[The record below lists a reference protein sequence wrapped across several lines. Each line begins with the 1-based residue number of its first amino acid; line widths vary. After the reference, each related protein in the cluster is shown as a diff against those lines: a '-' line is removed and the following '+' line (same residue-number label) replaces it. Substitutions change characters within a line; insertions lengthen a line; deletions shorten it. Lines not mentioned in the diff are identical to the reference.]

1 MSRASPA
8 TSRRSA
14 EAASECMKLAR
25 LRRNQPR
32 TCLSAD
38 DLAGLYAL
46 YPVCDELHSS
56 TPSCSKR
63 ASYSGWLRLA
73 SVVGAP
79 FVVAVLATVIPLG
92 FFRRRDRRKIQR
104 LHNER
109 AALAKNYARA
119 RSALAATLQ
128 SRPGSSSSIRPGSAW
143 GALGRL
149 GSAARPSGR
158 STRRVVPFDAAG
170 SAGRESV
177 RGGGGS
183 GGGGAKRTGEASVP
197 ASSNG
202 GARRKSSTARSGS
215 TTGAWD
221 ERP

>member
-1 MSRASPA
+1 MTPYGTYEDDSIMHSL
-8 TSRRSA
+8 T
-14 EAASECMKLAR
+14 
-25 LRRNQPR
+25 RNQPR

-158 STRRVVPFDAAG
+158 STRRVVPFEAAG